1 MGKHLLYRHTY
12 CCRLYDGWK
21 PLCFHHATRV
31 SHGPGGNLSR
41 APLPV
46 VSTDP
51 RGWYKRLQGRL
62 FCGILTEN
70 AGKLFQL
77 CHIVCGDT
85 ITDDAKSQRGIRHT
99 ECSSELVSKF
109 SATLTAEPI
118 FLERIECMCLCVWPL
133 CKFTF
138 GEEGGI
144 CMNQWMFEC
153 LYNIT
158 CTCSLSDPT
167 HHTAIKHF

>member
-1 MGKHLLYRHTY
+1 MYNFYSHKKLKNLFCICKHLLYRHTY
-12 CCRLYDGWK
+12 SCRLYDGWK
-21 PLCFHHATRV
+21 PLCFHHATCV

-118 FLERIECMCLCVWPL
+118 FLERIELHACVCVFDSFVNLPL
-133 CKFTF
+133 GRK
-138 GEEGGI
+138 GE
-144 CMNQWMFEC
+144 
-153 LYNIT
+153 YV
-158 CTCSLSDPT
+158 
-167 HHTAIKHF
+167 